1 MVRIS
6 LPERVP
12 LLYAFLYASGLF
24 LLQQLEHT
32 SLYFSACSFLFVI
45 IAALAFNVAGGL
57 TRPSGGYIFFYSV
70 LAVILGL
77 SVKAFV
83 GERGESNLLRPRI
96 TITVYA
102 VSSVMLLLAAA
113 ASRKFSKKR
122 PFLENLVG
130 DNNLSRATVGCLVI
144 GMILSIATRSV
155 ERGSGTAIS
164 ALFQINRFCELAIIL
179 GVTNTIRLSGGRRS
193 LNTPVIL
200 AGTTLIVL
208 GGFFGFSKEGFFTPL
223 ICWTLAASAQRLRLS
238 LGQIVAGGLLLL
250 FLSYYMVPY
259 SQYGRTQSRGG
270 LGPSLQVAVQLLSD
284 LPSVRKKYEAQQA
297 ADLAGQAAGYFNK
310 SHGIF
315 DRLQMISFDDM
326 LIDATERQGPEGYY
340 PVLEDFENLV
350 PHIFW
355 AGKPQFLWGNIYAHE
370 AGVNI
375 AEDDLST
382 GVSFSPSGEAYHL
395 GRWVGMLVLAPCLWF
410 ALFMLFDSLCGD
422 VRKSPWGLLALT
434 YFAHIA
440 PEGLLAGI
448 VYAMGYVTFAIT
460 FAAVLTGYVMPIL
473 GGLIIGPG
481 NKAGGRRIVTPLRGA
496 TPRALRASAA
506 DER

>member
-1 MVRIS
+1 MFRIS
-6 LPERVP
+6 LPDRIP

-32 SLYFSACSFLFVI
+32 GLYFSACSFLFIVI
-45 IAALAFNVAGGL
+45 ATLAFNVAGGL

-83 GERGESNLLRPRI
+83 GERGESNLLRPHL

-102 VSSVMLLLAAA
+102 VSSLGLLLAAA
-113 ASRKFSKKR
+113 ASRKFAKR
-122 PFLENLVG
+122 RPLLDNLVG

-144 GMILSIATRSV
+144 GIVLSVATRTV

-179 GVTNTIRLSGGRRS
+179 GVTNAIRKSGGRRS
-193 LNTPVIL
+193 LSIPVL
-200 AGTTLIVL
+200 TAAATLLVL
-208 GGFFGFSKEGFFTPL
+208 GGFFGFSKEAFFTPV
-223 ICWTLAASAQRLRLS
+223 ICWALAAGAQRLRLS
-238 LGQIVAGGLLLL
+238 LAQLVTGALAML

-259 SQYGRTQSRGG
+259 SQYGRTLMRPG
-270 LGPSLQVAVQLLSD
+270 LGPSLETAVLLLSD
-284 LPSVRKKYEAQQA
+284 LPKLRRSYEAQQA
-297 ADLAGQAAGYFNK
+297 ADQVGQSAGYFNK
-310 SHGIF
+310 PHGIF

-350 PHIFW
+350 PHAFW
-355 AGKPQFLWGNIYAHE
+355 PGKPQFLWGNIYAHE

-382 GVSFSPSGEAYHL
+382 GVSFSPAGEAFHL
-395 GRWVGMLVLAPCLWF
+395 GRWVGMLVLVPCLWLM
-410 ALFMLFDSLCGD
+410 LFLLFDSLCGD
-422 VRKSPWGLLALT
+422 VRRSPWGLLVLT

-448 VYAMGYVTFAIT
+448 VYAIGYITFAIT

-473 GGLIIGPG
+473 GGLFIGPG
-481 NKAGGRRIVTPLRGA
+481 TKAGDRRIPTPLQAVRRR
-496 TPRALRASAA
+496 PLQPSAA
-506 DER
+506 EER

>member
-1 MVRIS
+1 MFRIS

-12 LLYAFLYASGLF
+12 LLYAFLYATALF

-32 SLYFSACSFLFVI
+32 GLYFSACSFLFVVI
-45 IAALAFNVAGGL
+45 SALAFNMAGGL

-77 SVKAFV
+77 TVKAFV
-83 GERGESNLLRPRI
+83 GERGESNLLRPHI

-102 VSSVMLLLAAA
+102 VSSVGLLLAAA
-113 ASRKFSKKR
+113 AARKFSKRR

-144 GMILSIATRSV
+144 GIVLSVATRTV
-155 ERGSGTAIS
+155 DRGSGTAVS

-179 GVTNTIRLSGGRRS
+179 GVTNTIRTSGGRRS
-193 LNTPVIL
+193 LNVPMLIGMATLVI
-200 AGTTLIVL
+200 L
-208 GGFFGFSKEGFFTPL
+208 GGFFGFSKEAFFTPV
-223 ICWTLAASAQRLRLS
+223 ICWALAAGAQRLRFTVPQAL
-238 LGQIVAGGLLLL
+238 AGGLLML

-259 SQYGRTQSRGG
+259 SQYGRTLSRPG
-270 LGPSLQVAVQLLSD
+270 LGPSLETASQLLSD
-284 LPSVRKKYEAQQA
+284 LPGLRKRYEEQQA
-297 ADLAGQAAGYFNK
+297 ADLAGQSAGYFNR

-326 LIDATERQGPEGYY
+326 LIDATERQGPEGFY

-350 PHIFW
+350 PHAFW

-375 AEDDLST
+375 AEDDMTT
-382 GVSFSPSGEAYHL
+382 GVSFSPSGEAFHL

-410 ALFMLFDSLCGD
+410 ALFLLFDSLCGD
-422 VRKSPWGLLALT
+422 VRKNPWGLLALT

-473 GGLIIGPG
+473 GGLFIGPG
-481 NKAGGRRIVTPLRGA
+481 TQASVRRIPTPLPSVRRR
-496 TPRALRASAA
+496 PLRVSAA
-506 DER
+506 DEP